1 MRQFSY
7 DETMNFIH
15 GRLRFGSKLGLDNI
29 TELMR
34 RLGNPQDKLSFVH
47 VAGTNG
53 KGSTASYIANSCTA
67 DGKKTGLYISPF
79 VRVFEERIQIDGKLI
94 DPDSLAHCV
103 SRVADVM
110 GDDLEATEFEVV
122 TAAALLYFYEQK
134 CDIVVL
140 EVGLGGR
147 FDATNVIKP
156 PKACVITSISYDH
169 TEVLGDTIGKIA
181 YEKCGIIKS
190 GSKVVAYCENPR
202 DANEVIE
209 RTARERGAE
218 IVFADKSALKITEQN
233 MFGSKFSYKGAEYEI
248 PMLGVHQIYNALTA
262 IEACTV
268 LGLSENAVRAGLKNT
283 RFCGRFETVG
293 TEPTVIV
300 DGAHNLAGAEALRH
314 TVEKY
319 VGKKVIL
326 VMGMLSDKE
335 YEKCLRVLAPIAK
348 KFVATQPQNPRK
360 LEAEKLARLAE
371 EFFEDKPASF
381 ENPSDALAFAKV
393 SAQSD
398 DVIIVCG
405 SLYMIGNI

>member
-1 MRQFSY
+1 MA
-7 DETMNFIH
+7 FIH

-47 VAGTNG
+47 IAGTNG

-79 VRVFEERIQIDGKLI
+79 VRVFEERIQIDGRII
-94 DPDSLAHCV
+94 DHASLAHCV

-134 CDIVVL
+134 CDIVAL

-156 PKACVITSISYDH
+156 PKVCVITSISYDH
-169 TEVLGDTIGKIA
+169 TEVLGDTIDKIA

-190 GSKVVAYCENPR
+190 GSKAVAYCENPR
-202 DANEVIE
+202 EANEVIE
-209 RTARERGAE
+209 RMSRERGAE
-218 IVFADKSALKITEQN
+218 LVFADKSALKITEQN

-262 IEACTV
+262 IEVCAA

-335 YEKCLRVLAPIAK
+335 YEKCLSGLAPIAK
-348 KFVATQPQNPRK
+348 EFVATQPQNPRR
-360 LEAEKLARLAE
+360 LEAEKLAHIAKK
-371 EFFEDKPASF
+371 FFKDEPPSF
-381 ENPSDALAFAKV
+381 ENPSDALAFAKG